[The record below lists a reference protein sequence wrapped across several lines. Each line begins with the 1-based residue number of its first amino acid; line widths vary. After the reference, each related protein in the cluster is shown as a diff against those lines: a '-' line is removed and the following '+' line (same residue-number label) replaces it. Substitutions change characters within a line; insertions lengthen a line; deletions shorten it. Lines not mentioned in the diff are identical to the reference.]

1 MSSNSTYRV
10 GRPRFRGSVWW
21 WRLGTLAVTVG
32 FLIIWEALPRLGLVS
47 DIILPPFSEVAMA
60 FVALV
65 TGPTFFGHLQITMI
79 EILAGFAIGT
89 AVGFVLGVVLA
100 VSEAFK
106 RITYPLVIAFQS
118 VPKIVLAPLII
129 TWFGYGVESKVA
141 MAVVISFFPVLVN
154 TMVGLES
161 VPESGIRLMRSLRAS
176 RRQRFWK
183 LSLPHAAPLIA
194 AGVKTGLTFAVVG
207 AIVAEFIGASEGL
220 GFLIHQYSFQL
231 RIDRV
236 FAVIVVMSA
245 IGSGLYFILDVVDN
259 RLIFW
264 KNSEIP

>member
-1 MSSNSTYRV
+1 MSSDSPYRV
-10 GRPRFRGSVWW
+10 ERPRFRGSPWS
-21 WRLGTLAVTVG
+21 WRLGTLAVSAGLLV
-32 FLIIWEALPRLGLVS
+32 IWEMLPRLGIVS
-47 DIILPPFSEVAMA
+47 DIILPPFSEVAIA
-60 FVALV
+60 FVALIA
-65 TGPTFFGHLQITMI
+65 GPTFMGHFQITMV

-129 TWFGYGVESKVA
+129 TWFGYGIESKVA

-154 TMVGLES
+154 TLVGLES
-161 VPESGIRLMRSLRAS
+161 VPDSGIRLMKSLRAS
-176 RRQRFWK
+176 RAQRFWK

-207 AIVAEFIGASEGL
+207 AIVAEFVGASEGL

-236 FAVIVVMSA
+236 YAVIVVMSV
-245 IGSGLYFILDVVDN
+245 IGSSLYFLLDVLD
-259 RLIFW
+259 RRFIFW
-264 KNSEIP
+264 KSSEIR

>member
-1 MSSNSTYRV
+1 MSADSTYRV
-10 GRPRFRGSVWW
+10 GRPRFRGSAWW
-21 WRLGTLAVTVG
+21 WRLGTLAVTAG
-32 FLIIWEALPRLGLVS
+32 FLAIWELLPRLGIVS
-47 DIILPPFSEVAMA
+47 DIILPPFSEVAIA
-60 FVALV
+60 FVELV
-65 TGPTFFGHLQITMI
+65 TGPTFLGHFQVTMF
-79 EILAGFAIGT
+79 EVLAGFAIGT
-89 AVGFVLGVVLA
+89 AVGFVLGVTLA

-129 TWFGYGVESKVA
+129 TWFGYGIESKIA

-207 AIVAEFIGASEGL
+207 AIVAEFVGASQGL

-236 FAVIVVMSA
+236 YAVIVVMSV
-245 IGSGLYFILDVVDN
+245 IGSGLYFVLDVLDR

-264 KNSEIP
+264 KSTEIR

>member
-1 MSSNSTYRV
+1 MTTDGVQPV
-10 GRPRFRGSVWW
+10 GRPRFRGGAWW
-21 WRLGTLAVTVG
+21 WRLATLGVTVG
-32 FLIIWEALPRLGLVS
+32 FLVIWELLPRLGIVS
-47 DIILPPFSEVAMA
+47 DIILPPFSEVAA
-60 FVALV
+60 ALV
-65 TGPTFFGHLQITMI
+65 ELVIGPTFIGHLQVTMV

-89 AVGFVLGVVLA
+89 ALGFVLGVVLA
-100 VSEAFK
+100 VSETFK
-106 RITYPLVIAFQS
+106 RVTYPLVIAFQS
-118 VPKIVLAPLII
+118 IPKIVLAPLII
-129 TWFGYGVESKVA
+129 TWFGYGLESKIA

-161 VPESGIRLMRSLRAS
+161 VPEPGIRLMRSLRAS

-194 AGVKTGLTFAVVG
+194 AGVKTGLTLAVVG
-207 AIVAEFIGASEGL
+207 AIVAEFVGASEGL

-236 FAVIVVMSA
+236 FAVIVVMSV
-245 IGSGLYFILDVVDN
+245 IGSGLYFLLDVIDR

-264 KNSEIP
+264 KGSEIR